1 IEVVEDQTGS
11 PDPKANFRLII
22 IQTELERFKYL
33 VRSFLR
39 TRIAKI
45 DAYLLH
51 YTSSPEARA
60 HLSAAELQY
69 ASTHVTLLHQHY
81 HSSFLSQFPAS
92 LRNLDDKAAGGIS
105 MIDSPDMGKAVFARA
120 LRDMDGEVEVPG
132 TDIRLAMER
141 GAVVVA
147 RWSAVKDLVVNGF
160 CELL

>member
-1 IEVVEDQTGS
+1 
-11 PDPKANFRLII
+11 
-22 IQTELERFKYL
+22 
-33 VRSFLR
+33 
-39 TRIAKI
+39 
-45 DAYLLH
+45 
-51 YTSSPEARA
+51 
-60 HLSAAELQY
+60 
-69 ASTHVTLLHQHY
+69 
-81 HSSFLSQFPAS
+81 
-92 LRNLDDKAAGGIS
+92 

>member
-1 IEVVEDQTGS
+1 MLHPPPYPVLLFI
-11 PDPKANFRLII
+11 
-22 IQTELERFKYL
+22 
-33 VRSFLR
+33 RSVQQ
-39 TRIAKI
+39 I
-45 DAYLLH
+45 DASCLIWTDHDPPRCIQIDTYLLH

-69 ASTHVTLLHQHY
+69 ASTHVALLHQHY
-81 HSSFLSQFPAS
+81 HSSFLSQFPSS

-120 LRDMDGEVEVPG
+120 LRDMDGEVGVPG